1 MDHDVRAS
9 HHGEG
14 VAAGSAGSAAGSAG
28 AGVGGTGGPGGPGG
42 MHIPGH
48 GGPHVPG
55 KGNHITLNYFYDYI
69 FEHIHF
75 EHAASKTKR
84 YTRKCNFGKFCR
96 IWHWWCRS
104 NWSFRSHANG
114 CR

>member
-55 KGNHITLNYFYDYI
+55 KGNPITLKYFTPTNVLLKYHKHSVY
-69 FEHIHF
+69 EN
-75 EHAASKTKR
+75 KR
-84 YTRKCNFGKFCR
+84 
-96 IWHWWCRS
+96 
-104 NWSFRSHANG
+104 
-114 CR
+114 